1 MSNAM
6 GEGGFSEVEN
16 FVGEVENFVKIL
28 TSNVDGSLLNVEN
41 VHI

>member
-6 GEGGFSEVEN
+6 GERGFSEVEK
-16 FVGEVENFVKIL
+16 FVGEVEIFVKIL
-28 TSNVDGSLLNVEN
+28 TSNVDYSLLNVEN